1 MPCSNHILVVP
12 NSESTGK
19 TYVIGDV
26 HGEIEAF
33 NEVLSELKPHDTLI
47 VAGDLIDR
55 GGVMDA
61 EAGFVPASK
70 QIMDTILR
78 HANAPAGTM
87 PKIYAIKGN
96 HELDFLNILKAIDLL
111 KIPEDKGFSHEE
123 IKHITGAR
131 VSELQPGER
140 DHTSRLVIV
149 GHNIIDE
156 PDSSSS
162 TPALPVRSD
171 TNHINLDGG
180 AYFTKGFLR
189 FNVTDD
195 QIDIVGTNISE
206 ENQPLLHYGQTE
218 IAAHIRTLAHRED
231 RDEAEGEPGLK
242 RIRL

>member
-111 KIPEDKGFSHEE
+111 KIPENCNAGFR
-123 IKHITGAR
+123 IKVGMVLANFLGMVVHGYLI
-131 VSELQPGER
+131 VLIILQKKIHVFLHFKLMVCNLR
-140 DHTSRLVIV
+140 IV
-149 GHNIIDE
+149 
-156 PDSSSS
+156 
-162 TPALPVRSD
+162 
-171 TNHINLDGG
+171 
-180 AYFTKGFLR
+180 
-189 FNVTDD
+189 
-195 QIDIVGTNISE
+195 Q
-206 ENQPLLHYGQTE
+206 
-218 IAAHIRTLAHRED
+218 
-231 RDEAEGEPGLK
+231 
-242 RIRL
+242 RIRLASFSLWNHS